1 MPTFSVRVSD
11 AAAQRFNA
19 AAALVGGRSAMLR
32 RLIQESGAPGASPE
46 PARAP
51 RSFRLMVRLRDEDG
65 SGVVAEAQA
74 MGLSPAGWVAA
85 LVSHRM
91 RSRPRFSRSDE
102 LALLAIRGE
111 VHRI

>member
-1 MPTFSVRVSD
+1 
-11 AAAQRFNA
+11 
-19 AAALVGGRSAMLR
+19 
-32 RLIQESGAPGASPE
+32 
-46 PARAP
+46 
-51 RSFRLMVRLRDEDG
+51 MVRLRTEDG

-91 RSRPRFSRSDE
+91 RGRPRFNRADE

-111 VHRI
+111 RELVHGDFLRIGQHLFRLDVDGGGARS